1 MPMKPAA
8 RILLLLTMLAAA
20 ASRAADDPT
29 AGWNVA
35 SDDQLEQ
42 ARGGFE
48 TGNGLLLALG
58 VERLVSINGEMV
70 ASSKVNISDV
80 SKLSPVQA
88 EALAAV
94 TLVQNGAG
102 NIFAPG
108 GALPAG
114 ALVIQ
119 NSASD
124 QLIRSQTT
132 IHATV
137 NSLSLLKGLNFEA
150 SLRAALGG
158 AVGPR

>member
-1 MPMKPAA
+1 MKPAA
-8 RILLLLTMLAAA
+8 RILLSLAMLAAA

-29 AGWNVA
+29 ASWRAV
-35 SDDQLEQ
+35 DDDRLDQ

-48 TGNGLLLALG
+48 TGEGLLLALG

-70 ASSKVNISDV
+70 AGSKVNISDAT
-80 SKLSPVQA
+80 KLGPAQA

-102 NIFAPG
+102 NVFTPG
-108 GALPAG
+108 VVLPAG

-132 IHATV
+132 INATV

-150 SLRAALGG
+150 SLRSALGS
-158 AVGPR
+158 AVGSH